1 MPTEDPSAPRGPG
14 DGRVVVPDAPPT
26 VAGGAWWLAGGVLL
40 PLAVFALLAASVGAG
55 PLAFDLPL
63 LGIAQGSGGGRLDA
77 AWALVSRL
85 GYEWGVVPFDL
96 ALVAALLLLR
106 RWRAALFAAIALGGS
121 GLLNVGAKLAF
132 GRVRPELWESIAPEQ
147 NFSFPSG
154 HAMGSMTLACVLAL
168 LLWRTRWRRPA
179 IVGLG
184 LFVAAVGW
192 SRIHL
197 GVHYPSDILAGWALG
212 LAWTVAW
219 WIAFSRG
226 ARAA

>member
-1 MPTEDPSAPRGPG
+1 ML
-14 DGRVVVPDAPPT
+14 V
-26 VAGGAWWLAGGVLL
+26 

-63 LGIAQGSGGGRLDA
+63 LWIAQRGGGGRLDA
-77 AWALVSRL
+77 AWSLVSHL
-85 GYEWGVVPFDL
+85 GYEWGVVPVDL

-106 RWRAALFAAIALGGS
+106 RWRAALFAAVALGGS

-132 GRVRPELWESIAPEQ
+132 GRVRPDLWESIAPEH

-168 LLWRTRWRRPA
+168 LLWRTPWRRPA
-179 IVGLG
+179 IAGLAM
-184 LFVAAVGW
+184 FVAAVGW

-197 GVHYPSDILAGWALG
+197 GVHFPSDILAGWALG

-219 WIAFSRG
+219 WIAFARG
-226 ARAA
+226 ARAP